1 MDQDNINKAPHRAA
15 NPPHPLPVD
24 PEAPIPFDLDEPAAP
39 PSPAKPAA
47 VSHAPLTMGPVP
59 AAKPAPPGTAPPARP
74 APPAAAPGP
83 VAAKPAPPKIVV
95 NQPVARPVPR
105 IAPSADRIT
114 GVKTFFTKLHPG
126 ALDFQDEQI
135 IDWLKAHPN
144 IRIKMT
150 NTCVGEVQAKKTE
163 PNIIITLWY

>member
-1 MDQDNINKAPHRAA
+1 MG
-15 NPPHPLPVD
+15 
-24 PEAPIPFDLDEPAAP
+24 AAP
-39 PSPAKPAA
+39 TPA
-47 VSHAPLTMGPVP
+47 
-59 AAKPAPPGTAPPARP
+59 ARP

-83 VAAKPAPPKIVV
+83 KPAPPGAAARPAAARPAPPKIVV
-95 NQPVARPVPR
+95 NQPVARPEPKM
-105 IAPSADRIT
+105 APSADRIT

-126 ALDFQDEQI
+126 ALDFQDDQI

-163 PNIIITLWY
+163 PNIIITIWY

>member
-1 MDQDNINKAPHRAA
+1 VDQDNFNKAPHPPT
-15 NPPHPLPVD
+15 NPPHPLPDD

-39 PSPAKPAA
+39 PAPAKPAS
-47 VSHAPLTMGPVP
+47 VSHAPLSMGNAP
-59 AAKPAPPGTAPPARP
+59 ATQPTPPG
-74 APPAAAPGP
+74 AAPKSA
-83 VAAKPAPPKIVV
+83 AAKPAPPKIVV
-95 NQPVARPVPR
+95 NQPITRPQPR
-105 IAPSADRIT
+105 IAPSTDRIT

-135 IDWLKAHPN
+135 IDWIKAHPN

-163 PNIIITLWY
+163 PNIIITIWY